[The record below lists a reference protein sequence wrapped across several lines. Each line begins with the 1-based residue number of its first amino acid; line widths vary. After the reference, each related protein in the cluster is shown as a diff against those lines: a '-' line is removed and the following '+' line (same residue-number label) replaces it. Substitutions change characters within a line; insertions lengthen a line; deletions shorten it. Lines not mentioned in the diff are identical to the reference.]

1 MLHIQRALAYTG
13 STLSI
18 RLINS
23 RTRTARGLGLG
34 VVQLYKTVEA
44 EDTVI
49 GVRKE
54 QERAGA
60 LPSARGFTCNK
71 HGFNKQ
77 SHGYQ
82 LQRLEI
88 VQLNRWHVQHV
99 ESPLEG

>member
-1 MLHIQRALAYTG
+1 MLYIQRTLAY

-18 RLINS
+18 GLINS
-23 RTRTARGLGLG
+23 RTGTARGLGLG

-60 LPSARGFTCNK
+60 RV
-71 HGFNKQ
+71 
-77 SHGYQ
+77 YM
-82 LQRLEI
+82 
-88 VQLNRWHVQHV
+88 
-99 ESPLEG
+99 